1 LATETVRE
9 VEVKRRT
16 LIVRDLNERPVVAG
30 GDASYRRK
38 APIHGGEAMYA
49 LTVHNNP
56 AVFPGIA
63 DAAMKCLQN
72 SPYQAVRRVLCECDN
87 GILFLRG
94 RLSSFH
100 QKQVAQ
106 EAVAR
111 VKGVTQVINEIEVG

>member
-1 LATETVRE
+1 
-9 VEVKRRT
+9 
-16 LIVRDLNERPVVAG
+16 
-30 GDASYRRK
+30 
-38 APIHGGEAMYA
+38 MYA

-56 AVFPGIA
+56 VRFHGIA
-63 DAAMKCLQN
+63 EAAMECLQN
-72 SPYQAVRRVLCECDN
+72 SPYYAIRRVVCKCDH

-106 EAVAR
+106 ETVAR